1 MELYQINSGKL
12 TPVPLADVY
21 KAGLKETADLESWV
35 RDAERIFDRDRV
47 LWISRQ
53 ERTTADERAD
63 LVGICHDELL
73 LVELKRGTV
82 GKEAVAQALSY
93 LSRVAKRDRQQLLDL
108 YAEQAAKTGQWAL
121 LSTPLD
127 RESAEKRFAEHEPKE
142 GGVNQFQTIIL
153 VGTEFLPET
162 LQVCGFLNEHLANS
176 TLTVECWQLYVFQN
190 GAGYLCS
197 FDKLLPSRDVEAEI
211 EERRETQREG
221 KYKRDQ
227 NRIALMHKFKGIM
240 WGTPNRAKASPGQS
254 YECYVEASDLNRI
267 YLDIYGEPKI
277 WVPTNSTAIDHAA
290 LAGEPGAT
298 NEVDNGDQYL
308 VIPMP
313 IKDWAD
319 GPERESVANRAATL
333 VRKALRLP

>member
-12 TPVPLADVY
+12 TPVPPADVF
-21 KAGLKETADLESWV
+21 KAGLKETSDLESWV
-35 RDAERIFDRDRV
+35 RDALRIFDRDRV

-63 LVGICHDELL
+63 LVGICNDELL

-82 GKEAVAQALSY
+82 GKEAVSQALSY

-121 LSTPLD
+121 LTAPLD
-127 RESAEKRFAEHEPKE
+127 KETAEKRFAEHEPKE

-162 LQVCGFLNEHLANS
+162 LQVCGYLNEHLANS
-176 TLTVECWQLYVFQN
+176 TLTLECWQLYVFQN

-227 NRIALMHKFKGIM
+227 DRIALMRLFKNIM
-240 WGTPNRAKASPGQS
+240 WTTPNRANASRGQS
-254 YECYVEASDLNRI
+254 YECYVEASDLKRV
-267 YLDIYGEPKI
+267 YLDIHNEPKL
-277 WVPTNSTAIDHAA
+277 WVPTNSTAIDHAP
-290 LAGEPGAT
+290 LAAEPGAT
-298 NEVDNGDQYL
+298 NQVDKGEPFLVVPLPIASWTDEV
-308 VIPMP
+308 
-313 IKDWAD
+313 
-319 GPERESVANRAATL
+319 ERKSVADRAVTL
-333 VRKALRLP
+333 VKKALKMP